1 MTNDEWTNELYHHGI
16 FGQKWGKRNGPP
28 YPLKPGK
35 HSAREK
41 RLGWRKS
48 LRKGQDSDVPEQKK
62 SRGVDWDKHPDSK
75 YFDSRK
81 FGTDDLD
88 RLTARFNSEKAFND
102 ALAAKLRSE
111 NMLDADKYK
120 SMSRKQ
126 KRELYQKITEME
138 SDAEYY
144 NAYQR
149 QVQSQVNLI
158 ESQKRLAELTKK
170 PDSAFKKARKA
181 VGGMLVDMG
190 KQSIKNVGTEAMTY
204 MLGTSV
210 NKIAGTQVINVNK
223 QKEDLAM
230 KELKRKTDNLTA
242 QYNYQKAKRQLDEE
256 NASNYGDIT
265 RQQYDEARK
274 LAEYHQNLKKVEQAK
289 HDIKGMHKEYKE
301 FKDWKKQNKKN
312 KKNGGGD

>member
-1 MTNDEWTNELYHHGI
+1 MNNFEWEDELYHHGI

-35 HSAREK
+35 HSFREK

-48 LRKGQDSDVPEQKK
+48 LKDNREADVPKQKK
-62 SRGVDWDKHPDSK
+62 KDVDWDKHPDSK

-81 FGTDDLD
+81 FGTEDLD
-88 RLTARFNSEKAFND
+88 RLTNRFNSEKAFND

-120 SMSRKQ
+120 SMSRQQ

-138 SDAEYY
+138 ADADYY

-181 VGGMLVDMG
+181 VGGMLIDMG
-190 KQSIKNVGTEAMTY
+190 KQSVKNVGTEAMTY

-210 NKIAGTQVINVNK
+210 NKLAGTQIVNVNK

-256 NASNYGDIT
+256 NANNYGNIT
-265 RQQYDEARK
+265 RQQYDDARK

-289 HDIKGMHKEYKE
+289 HDVKGMKKEYKE